1 MPSNATLKK
10 QIKDISDGLG
20 ITTDVKGLK
29 NAQLADLLSGLRKQA
44 RTYQYVVADDRV
56 ILTRKG
62 ALVGGCRILPTDL
75 SGGIEALEALKA
87 RGLVVPVDE

>member
-10 QIKDISDGLG
+10 QIKEVSAGLG
-20 ITTDVKGLK
+20 ITTEVKGLK
-29 NAQLADLLSGLRKQA
+29 NAELADLLSGLRRQA
-44 RTYQYVVADDRV
+44 RTYRFIVAPGKV

-62 ALVGGCRILPTDL
+62 ALTEGCRILPTDL
-75 SGGIEALEALKA
+75 SGGMDALEALKA